1 MSGQL
6 HSDDLHWI
14 LDECPDNMSD
24 DEIIRMMMHHDGVEE
39 GEMSDDEI
47 IEGYE
52 KYSKRLDKGKLK
64 GKEECIFSYYIEQ
77 YKKII
82 NIRKKALNEKIK
94 MRKEEEEINMRK
106 KAEKEEEEE
115 IKMRK
120 TAEKEDDDEEKMR
133 KKAEKMIKKS
143 VTEMKKTTQKKKESV
158 HKECSDMKFRKA
170 GELCNELYPNG
181 PKMKQFYDIINKMFD
196 EDENI
201 WNTKLKGKDYDKSAS
216 IRTWLHEHSP
226 SSCQFWYKGGK
237 LYETGVN
244 SKPCFVNKALAQ
256 ANSDND
262 WNIVHGK
269 GTGRRGGVWMYV
281 EDLDIRNWDE
291 EKYGPLPNID
301 ELKAKEDRR
310 NYHKNENGRETRN
323 QVKDLG
329 EAPYRLVGFQ
339 RGGGGEFLE

>member
-1 MSGQL
+1 VG
-6 HSDDLHWI
+6 
-14 LDECPDNMSD
+14 
-24 DEIIRMMMHHDGVEE
+24 R
-39 GEMSDDEI
+39 
-47 IEGYE
+47 
-52 KYSKRLDKGKLK
+52 
-64 GKEECIFSYYIEQ
+64 
-77 YKKII
+77 YKKIKKMK
-82 NIRKKALNEKIK
+82 KKAT
-94 MRKEEEEINMRK
+94 K
-106 KAEKEEEEE
+106 KAEKEEKEE

-120 TAEKEDDDEEKMR
+120 KAEKEDDDEEKMR

-244 SKPCFVNKALAQ
+244 SKPCFVNKVLAQ
-256 ANSDND
+256 ANHDND

-269 GTGRRGGVWMYV
+269 GTGRR
-281 EDLDIRNWDE
+281 
-291 EKYGPLPNID
+291 
-301 ELKAKEDRR
+301 
-310 NYHKNENGRETRN
+310 
-323 QVKDLG
+323 
-329 EAPYRLVGFQ
+329 
-339 RGGGGEFLE
+339 

>member
-47 IEGYE
+47 IEGCK
-52 KYSKRLDKGKLK
+52 KYSKRHNKGKLK
-64 GKEECIFSYYIEQ
+64 GNELCIFSYYVEQ
-77 YKKII
+77 Y
-82 NIRKKALNEKIK
+82 EKILK
-94 MRKEEEEINMRK
+94 MKKEEIKMRK
-106 KAEKEEEEE
+106 KAEKEEKEE
-115 IKMRK
+115 IKMRIK
-120 TAEKEDDDEEKMR
+120 VEEEEDEEKMR

-143 VTEMKKTTQKKKESV
+143 VTEMKKTTKKKKESV

-181 PKMKQFYDIINKMFD
+181 FTMKQFYTIISKMFD
-196 EDENI
+196 KYENI

-216 IRTWLHEHSP
+216 SRTYVHEHSP
-226 SSCQFWYKGGK
+226 SSNQFWYKGGK

-244 SKPCFVNKALAQ
+244 SKPCFVNKVLAQ
-256 ANSDND
+256 VNDDND

-310 NYHKNENGRETRN
+310 NYHKIKNGRETRN

-339 RGGGGEFLE
+339 RGGGGEILE